1 MSSYTLDTGKKYIKD
16 VFSSDSF
23 YNVPEYQRPYVWG
36 KNQVNTLLDDIHKAM
51 ERDRDQEYFLG
62 CMVWNTKKS
71 QDGDFVYTCQDI
83 LDGQQRFITLYLLH
97 AVLRDLSRS
106 RNLQDKI
113 RTRMRQE
120 RDEFDGITE
129 RNRIEFEIRKD
140 KDFLEQYVLKKNGT
154 KDFESLRNISIS
166 KKQDISVKNMATAIL
181 ELHNW
186 FEELSSKISD
196 IQQHL
201 KIFYTYLC
209 TKVLIIYLST
219 PNNLDDAYNL
229 FTVLNSRGLQ
239 LQASDILR
247 AQNLRHIKGEDAR
260 KEYAE
265 KWEKYESVVDE
276 PFSSFDEFLWA
287 IVFVHMKYRSD
298 DNQNLNKAFEF
309 MYRKSL
315 MNKGKGTFDTIG
327 RYV

>member
-51 ERDRDQEYFLG
+51 ERDRDKEYFLG

-120 RDEFDGITE
+120 RDEFDGIPE

-140 KDFLEQYVLKKNGT
+140 KDFLEQYVLKKM
-154 KDFESLRNISIS
+154 E
-166 KKQDISVKNMATAIL
+166 
-181 ELHNW
+181 
-186 FEELSSKISD
+186 
-196 IQQHL
+196 L
-201 KIFYTYLC
+201 KIL
-209 TKVLIIYLST
+209 K
-219 PNNLDDAYNL
+219 
-229 FTVLNSRGLQ
+229 
-239 LQASDILR
+239 ASEI
-247 AQNLRHIKGEDAR
+247 
-260 KEYAE
+260 
-265 KWEKYESVVDE
+265 S
-276 PFSSFDEFLWA
+276 P
-287 IVFVHMKYRSD
+287 
-298 DNQNLNKAFEF
+298 
-309 MYRKSL
+309 
-315 MNKGKGTFDTIG
+315 
-327 RYV
+327 